1 MSINSSKGVMKIFID
16 INDKKVQSNSSE
28 PNFYLLLFKNI
39 EVKDEFQEF
48 GFKIVNNIEIKLNI
62 KVKNKFNSTTK
73 VGNIF
78 QKFK

>member
-39 EVKDEFQEF
+39 EVKDEFHKNF
-48 GFKIVNNIEIKLNI
+48 NHLKIKKKKYLNQ
-62 KVKNKFNSTTK
+62 NL
-73 VGNIF
+73 
-78 QKFK
+78 

>member
-16 INDKKVQSNSSE
+16 INEKKVQSNSSE

-48 GFKIVNNIEIKLNI
+48 SFKIVNNIEIK
-62 KVKNKFNSTTK
+62 
-73 VGNIF
+73 
-78 QKFK
+78 